1 MHVPG
6 HYGPAPSQQQHHHHQ
21 HNQIRNYQGRCHSN
35 PFVHAMEDLNIS
47 HYQDSHRLRPQVNP
61 SSQSS
66 SVMIQP
72 ESPVSHRNSQSS
84 SCPVSPNSSCG
95 SPRSSHYP
103 ELVSSPLHYE
113 NVPHLQSSNPAFPSN
128 QQAFHHLAYQRQY
141 NDNRL
146 SDGEHIR
153 ARNNANRLDS
163 PNNGN
168 SIASPN
174 TPYYQSSSS
183 SPDVRSGISQS
194 PFLQSRVPM
203 VNPYTRTSA
212 LYPPHPSSPPVSGH
226 NGQDLSSSSHSCHI
240 SQQNSNQHLQVMNC
254 SDQMSNSVDT
264 SNPGIVP
271 HPDIRQY
278 PDGFPMS
285 QQQQIMVLNG
295 ENIPSASCP
304 FPMSELPEEE
314 PLYVNAKQYH
324 RILKRRQARAKLEAQ
339 GKIPKER
346 KKYLHE
352 SRHRH
357 AMNRY
362 RGEGGRFFSASS
374 KEIKKELEDSIKKE
388 PQDYELEESHDPGFL
403 TFSDIHKNTLET

>member
-1 MHVPG
+1 MVFLQ
-6 HYGPAPSQQQHHHHQ
+6 YMYKCCF
-21 HNQIRNYQGRCHSN
+21 RNYL
-35 PFVHAMEDLNIS
+35 FFFFTD
-47 HYQDSHRLRPQVNP
+47 
-61 SSQSS
+61 
-66 SVMIQP
+66 
-72 ESPVSHRNSQSS
+72 SQSS

-285 QQQQIMVLNG
+285 QQQQIMVG
-295 ENIPSASCP
+295 V
-304 FPMSELPEEE
+304 
-314 PLYVNAKQYH
+314 YVNRKL
-324 RILKRRQARAKLEAQ
+324 IKR
-339 GKIPKER
+339 
-346 KKYLHE
+346 HE
-352 SRHRH
+352 
-357 AMNRY
+357 M
-362 RGEGGRFFSASS
+362 
-374 KEIKKELEDSIKKE
+374 SIRTIFK
-388 PQDYELEESHDPGFL
+388 F
-403 TFSDIHKNTLET
+403 